1 MACLDAKINIG
12 NAWLDTKKKEGD
24 YMRAVDRLL
33 NFMGQHQMNSIDFA
47 TYDRARRLYEHDP
60 VRQSE
65 WLNVLAESKTDHRV
79 KVRRDAMETVV
90 EAVRAYA

>member
-1 MACLDAKINIG
+1 MSGKE
-12 NAWLDTKKKEGD
+12 EGD

-33 NFMGQHQMNSIDFA
+33 NFMGQHQMNAIDFA
-47 TYDRARRLYEHDP
+47 TYDRARRLYEQDP

-79 KVRRDAMETVV
+79 KVRRITMGTVV